1 MIRRPKKNPKKKLT
15 FSVPNG
21 ENSVVSRE
29 MQYKKSFKTE
39 NMDDD
44 IYIDFEAGPSSVPT
58 WIQICTKYLNNRNPL
73 INIIEKH
80 VEKKT

>member
-1 MIRRPKKNPKKKLT
+1 M
-15 FSVPNG
+15 
-21 ENSVVSRE
+21 
-29 MQYKKSFKTE
+29 M
-39 NMDDD
+39 
-44 IYIDFEAGPSSVPT
+44 IYIDFDAGPSSVPT

>member
-1 MIRRPKKNPKKKLT
+1 MGRIVLFHVKCNTSHLKLK
-15 FSVPNG
+15 VW
-21 ENSVVSRE
+21 
-29 MQYKKSFKTE
+29 M
-39 NMDDD
+39 M
-44 IYIDFEAGPSSVPT
+44 IYIDFDAGPSSVPT

>member
-1 MIRRPKKNPKKKLT
+1 MGRIVLIYVKCNTGHLKLK
-15 FSVPNG
+15 VW
-21 ENSVVSRE
+21 
-29 MQYKKSFKTE
+29 M
-39 NMDDD
+39 M
-44 IYIDFEAGPSSVPT
+44 IYIDFDAGPSSVPT